1 MRKLLAVT
9 GLVLALC
16 LLLGPLAATAGTTTL
31 RWPHSQPTDH
41 PYHKALTQIAD
52 SLKQKTDGRV
62 QVQVYPA
69 GQLGNDPAV
78 LEGMAMG
85 TIEMG
90 IMGGALLSPWY
101 PAISVFDANYVFRS
115 LDHVYKF
122 TDSPAAQ
129 EMFDGLR
136 SRRGIRVLDTWYYGT
151 RQLTTKHKA
160 IKTPDDLRG
169 MKIRVPNT
177 PLTIANIRAMGANAT
192 PMAFS
197 EVYMGLS
204 QGVMDGQENPL
215 PTIVGNKFF
224 EVQKNLNLTQHSIQA
239 TFPLISERVF
249 QALSAADRAAV
260 QDAVKGMRAAY
271 NKMLLDREA
280 ADLAFLKERGMSIVT
295 PDLEAFQAKAAK
307 EIPGQFESQWGKG
320 LYEKIQQMK

>member
-1 MRKLLAVT
+1 MRRLLGIT
-9 GLVLALC
+9 GLVLTIS
-16 LLLGPLAATAGTTTL
+16 LLLAPVASAAGPTIL

-41 PYHKALTQIAD
+41 PYHTALTKIAD
-52 SLKQKTDGRV
+52 TVKQKTDGRV
-62 QVQVYPA
+62 QIQVYPA

-90 IMGGALLSPWY
+90 LMGGALLSPWY
-101 PAISVFDANYVFRS
+101 PAISVFDANYVFSS
-115 LDHVYKF
+115 LEHMYKF
-122 TDSPAAQ
+122 TDSSAAQ
-129 EMFDGLR
+129 EMFDGLKG
-136 SRRGIRVLDTWYYGT
+136 RRGIRVLDTWYYGT
-151 RQLTTKHKA
+151 RQLTTKNKPV
-160 IKTPDDLRG
+160 KTPDDLRG

-249 QALSAADRAAV
+249 QALSAADRTAV

-280 ADLAFLKERGMSIVT
+280 ADLTFLKDRGMAVVT
-295 PDLEAFQAKAAK
+295 PDLEAFRTKAAK
-307 EIPGQFESQWGKG
+307 EIPGQFEGQWGKG